1 MRFVS
6 RNHVYDVL
14 IKDLWDVLDVNHLK
28 GVEVKEV
35 KDIVEEQEAEWN
47 DPLS

>member
-6 RNHVYDVL
+6 RNHVDDVL
-14 IKDLWDVLDVNHLK
+14 IKDSCDVLDVNHLK